1 MRFLVLTGFVTF
13 ILIMN
18 SHLSAQVYKWVDE
31 NGKTQYT
38 DRPPPPG
45 MTTEKKHFNTKGAAP
60 SSSNASGTNQPQ
72 SLSEAREALDKRQA
86 ERKEEQTKQ
95 QAKAEE
101 NKRKCVEAQTR
112 LRMYTESPRLT
123 VPDGAGGIA
132 YVDDNERQKKID
144 QTNKDIATYCKK

>member
-45 MTTEKKHFNTKGAAP
+45 MTTEEKHFNTKGAAP

-72 SLSEAREALDKRQA
+72 SLSEAREALDKRQV

-101 NKRKCVEAQTR
+101 NKRKCV
-112 LRMYTESPRLT
+112 
-123 VPDGAGGIA
+123 
-132 YVDDNERQKKID
+132 
-144 QTNKDIATYCKK
+144 

>member
-45 MTTEKKHFNTKGAAP
+45 MTTEKKHFNTKGATP
-60 SSSNASGTNQPQ
+60 SSSNTSGTNQPQ
-72 SLSEAREALDKRQA
+72 SLSEAREALDKRQT
-86 ERKEEQTKQ
+86 ERKDEQAKQ

-144 QTNKDIATYCKK
+144 QTNKDIAAYCKK